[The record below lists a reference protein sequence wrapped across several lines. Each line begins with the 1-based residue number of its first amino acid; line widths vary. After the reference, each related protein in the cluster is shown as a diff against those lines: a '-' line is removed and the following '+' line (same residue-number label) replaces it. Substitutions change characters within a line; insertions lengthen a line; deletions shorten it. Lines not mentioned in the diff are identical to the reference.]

1 MSETITKTRATNKIK
16 IQEPS
21 KYKVVVYNDDKTP
34 VDFVVAMLIKV
45 FRHSESIAL
54 DLTMKIHNDGYA
66 VAGIYPFEIAEQK
79 GVEATGLARQYG
91 HPLLIKVET
100 E

>member
-1 MSETITKTRATNKIK
+1 MADTITKTRNTTKIK
-16 IQEPS
+16 IQEPV

-45 FRHSESIAL
+45 FRHSEGTAL
-54 DLTMKIHNDGYA
+54 DLTMNIHNEGSA
-66 VAGIYPFEIAEQK
+66 VAGLYPYEIAEQK
-79 GVEATGLARQYG
+79 GVEATSLARQHG
-91 HPLLIKVET
+91 HPLVIKVET